1 MAVNVNLAYEYE
13 KYEQFSEQED
23 EYAARIRSKRS
34 ANKRRR
40 NAANVKIIL
49 GALVVL
55 ALLSGILYGKA
66 EMARLYAE
74 KTSLENELNVLN
86 NENLSL
92 QSELAQQTGLT
103 KVEEYAE
110 NKLGL
115 QKLDKSQI
123 EYVEIQEKTTAQKV
137 QPEEQNIFIRLS
149 EWWEETLEYLGF

>member
-1 MAVNVNLAYEYE
+1 MAVNVDLAYDYE

-23 EYAARIRSKRS
+23 EYAAKIRSKRS

-49 GALVVL
+49 AALVFL
-55 ALLSGILYGKA
+55 GLLSGVLYGKA
-66 EMARLYAE
+66 EKSRLYAE
-74 KTSLENELNVLN
+74 NTALENELAVLN

-110 NKLGL
+110 TKLGL

-123 EYVEIQEKTTAQKV
+123 EYVEIQEKTAAQRV
-137 QPEEQNIFIRLS
+137 QPEDQNVFIRLS
-149 EWWEETLEYLGF
+149 EWWEETLEYLGL

>member
-1 MAVNVNLAYEYE
+1 MAVNVNLAYDLE
-13 KYEQFSEQED
+13 KYEQFNEQED

-49 GALVVL
+49 GAMIVL

-66 EMARLYAE
+66 ELSRLYAE
-74 KTSLENELNVLN
+74 NTNLENELAVLN

-110 NKLGL
+110 KNLGL

-123 EYVEIQEKTTAQKV
+123 EYVEIQEKTTAERV
-137 QPEEQNIFIRLS
+137 QPEDTNIFIRLS
-149 EWWEETLEYLGF
+149 EWWEETLEYLGL